1 MNKSKSFL
9 TVVIL
14 FAVLL
19 FSAGA
24 ALADDDSRFMYFF
37 TNPLPTNM
45 YDLNLLSSAAL
56 KEGIKVVQG
65 GKFSFCVGASG
76 SAYPIGVHKQF
87 SDFYIELNQISSN
100 EASPDDVRFT
110 KDNGAP
116 RPYTS
121 PEGVIRRWDLLPRVR
136 MMSGGKRPISDEH
149 FHSLLVEM
157 STNAKLNTEY
167 IFTIGYTTSGRWGN
181 YHKRVSN
188 IKFICVT
195 PQEVQLVI
203 DKPQA
208 ITIEQG
214 GIGEAALTGKNI
226 RSLYYKQNEVKNKG
240 VESITFERLTST
252 NYRARIQ
259 LSTSAVEDSTIEI
272 PIYALSYYGNE
283 TSTTLTVNVHTDED
297 HKTPIIDGSKSI
309 EVIAGETGTAT
320 FTGQHIK
327 NWEAANLPSF
337 VESVVRRDNGSNPNT
352 AEFLV
357 TVKDEAASV
366 GQKGDIKIHAYNGAG
381 RDVATPANLT
391 VTVTAGEKYATPTI
405 DKNESITVIQGG
417 TTAATFTGQHT
428 RRWEIS
434 PVTQQDLEAFK
445 VDLDYSENP
454 ARCEVK
460 VTAHEDAQ
468 DGTYT
473 ANIYAFNA
481 AGQMS
486 EPRTLTV
493 KVVKNEAH
501 QTAVIDN
508 DEAVSVTHGGS
519 ATAVFTGSHVRT
531 WATDSIWPNWINGV
545 DVDYSKNPNV
555 ARVTVTATSNSAVK
569 AGETATLNIYA
580 FNGVGERSEPKKL
593 TVTLVNDEDH
603 EAPVIDG
610 NESVTVV
617 QGGTAKAVFTGKYTR
632 SWGHGTLPDSIKSV
646 VLNYDTNPN
655 RCEAQ
660 VTASSTAEVGDCVVT
675 IYAYNAVGERVSA
688 DLNVTI
694 TEDRSHPDPVIDE
707 DESVTVVQGGTA
719 GSIHRLT
726 RTLMVIR
733 QSP

>member
-240 VESITFERLTST
+240 VDSITFERLTST

-309 EVIAGETGTAT
+309 
-320 FTGQHIK
+320 
-327 NWEAANLPSF
+327 
-337 VESVVRRDNGSNPNT
+337 
-352 AEFLV
+352 
-357 TVKDEAASV
+357 
-366 GQKGDIKIHAYNGAG
+366 
-381 RDVATPANLT
+381 
-391 VTVTAGEKYATPTI
+391 
-405 DKNESITVIQGG
+405 
-417 TTAATFTGQHT
+417 
-428 RRWEIS
+428 
-434 PVTQQDLEAFK
+434 
-445 VDLDYSENP
+445 
-454 ARCEVK
+454 
-460 VTAHEDAQ
+460 
-468 DGTYT
+468 
-473 ANIYAFNA
+473 
-481 AGQMS
+481 
-486 EPRTLTV
+486 
-493 KVVKNEAH
+493 
-501 QTAVIDN
+501 
-508 DEAVSVTHGGS
+508 
-519 ATAVFTGSHVRT
+519 
-531 WATDSIWPNWINGV
+531 
-545 DVDYSKNPNV
+545 
-555 ARVTVTATSNSAVK
+555 
-569 AGETATLNIYA
+569 
-580 FNGVGERSEPKKL
+580 
-593 TVTLVNDEDH
+593 
-603 EAPVIDG
+603 
-610 NESVTVV
+610 
-617 QGGTAKAVFTGKYTR
+617 
-632 SWGHGTLPDSIKSV
+632 
-646 VLNYDTNPN
+646 
-655 RCEAQ
+655 
-660 VTASSTAEVGDCVVT
+660 
-675 IYAYNAVGERVSA
+675 
-688 DLNVTI
+688 
-694 TEDRSHPDPVIDE
+694 
-707 DESVTVVQGGTA
+707 
-719 GSIHRLT
+719 
-726 RTLMVIR
+726 
-733 QSP
+733 